1 MVEDVDCSKD
11 VKKEVTNLKPW
22 LKDCAS
28 RSLTETGKSQ
38 KSLVKLPNLRKR
50 STWWLYFTL
59 NFGKTLA
66 KIMAT
71 SKSSALIRQAFN
83 VNSEISS
90 SIFNVV
96 VERELKTDH
105 IIQEVLLCPSN
116 VLLGPRGLWRFSQVA
131 LMQNY
136 WGIG

>member
-38 KSLVKLPNLRKR
+38 KSLLVKLPNLRKR

-136 WGIG
+136 

>member
-90 SIFNVV
+90 PIFNVV
-96 VERELKTDH
+96 VEREMKTDH
-105 IIQEVLLCPSN
+105 NI
-116 VLLGPRGLWRFSQVA
+116 
-131 LMQNY
+131 
-136 WGIG
+136 